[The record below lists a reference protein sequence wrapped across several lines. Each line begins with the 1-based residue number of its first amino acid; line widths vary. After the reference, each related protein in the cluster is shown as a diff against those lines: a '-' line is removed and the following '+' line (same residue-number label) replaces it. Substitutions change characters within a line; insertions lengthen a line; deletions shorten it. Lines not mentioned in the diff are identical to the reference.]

1 MIRACYETSS
11 LGLEFKGVARVVD
24 CPLAGL
30 ELRAVPEVREL
41 VTSVLR
47 GVFGDVPGDAVLDSN
62 EAIGYTHTLH
72 RFRVHLSPESYI
84 GVRVVTAGRRAIRV
98 VFTIPRGL
106 DVKPKHRVSIYNPEL
121 DLTEKPA
128 EPTSNPSTP
137 RGQFYIDIPVVYA
150 ILGVPRVDLSKW
162 LLSVGGLV
170 EKRLDLSLSDLYEL
184 GVEKTT
190 LDFHC
195 VTGWSV
201 RGLEFAGVPM
211 RRLVEIARPES
222 SVKWVYVESLEGYS
236 TIIPYSD
243 FAREGS
249 LVALEMSGKPLDT
262 LHGYPA
268 RLVFPHL
275 YGWKSAKWISRI
287 VFTDKYSDG
296 YWEALGYH
304 PRGRVDYEERFKTA

>member
-1 MIRACYETSS
+1 LIRACYETSS
-11 LGLEFKGVARVVD
+11 IGLEFKGIARVVD
-24 CPLAGL
+24 CPLTSL
-30 ELRAVPEVREL
+30 EVRTIPEVREL
-41 VTSVLR
+41 VTSTLR
-47 GVFGDVPGDAVLDSN
+47 GVFGDIPGDVIFDSN

-72 RFRVHLSPESYI
+72 RFRVQLSPESYI
-84 GVRVVTAGRRAIRV
+84 GVRVVVAGKRAIRV
-98 VFTIPRGL
+98 IFTIPRGL

-121 DLTEKPA
+121 DLTWGA
-128 EPTSNPSTP
+128 VASTSSLSAP

-162 LLSVGGLV
+162 LLSVDGLV
-170 EKRLDLSLSDLYEL
+170 ERRLGLSLSDLYEL
-184 GVEKTT
+184 GVERTII
-190 LDFHC
+190 DFHC

-201 RGLEFAGVPM
+201 RELEFAGVPL
-211 RRLVEIARPES
+211 RRLVELARPKN
-222 SVKWVYVESLEGYS
+222 SVKWVYVESLDGYS

-268 RLVFPHL
+268 RLLFPHL
-275 YGWKSAKWISRI
+275 YGWKSAKWISRV
-287 VFTDKYSDG
+287 VFTDKYTDG

-304 PRGRVDYEERFKTA
+304 PRGRVEYEERFKIT

>member
-1 MIRACYETSS
+1 LIRACYETSS
-11 LGLEFKGVARVVD
+11 LGLEFKGIARVVD
-24 CPLAGL
+24 CPLTSL
-30 ELRAVPEVREL
+30 EVRTIPEVREL
-41 VTSVLR
+41 VTSTLR
-47 GVFGDVPGDAVLDSN
+47 GVFGELPGDVVFDSN
-62 EAIGYTHTLH
+62 EAIGYTHTIH
-72 RFRVHLSPESYI
+72 RFRVQLSPESYI
-84 GVRVVTAGRRAIRV
+84 GVRVVVAGKRAIRV

-121 DLTEKPA
+121 DLTWEA
-128 EPTSNPSTP
+128 VASTNSLSVP

-162 LLSVGGLV
+162 LLSVDGLV
-170 EKRLDLSLSDLYEL
+170 ERRLDLSLSDLYEL
-184 GVEKTT
+184 GVERTT

-201 RGLEFAGVPM
+201 RELEFAGVPI
-211 RRLVEIARPES
+211 RRLVELARPKNN
-222 SVKWVYVESLEGYS
+222 VKWVYVESLDGYS

-243 FAREGS
+243 FAHEGS

-268 RLVFPHL
+268 RLLFPHL
-275 YGWKSAKWISRI
+275 YGWKSAKWISRV
-287 VFTDKYSDG
+287 VFTDKYTDG

-304 PRGRVDYEERFKTA
+304 PRGRVEYEERFKIT